1 MIFRSDYVYE
11 LFRLSLQVVR
21 TSPYSIFPTWEQF
34 IPNVGT
40 FHSQGGNKPFPCW
53 EQMQEATYYHF
64 SRINIWRNEELCV
77 PLHHIMQLVMDKS
90 KVIDSIKQVAER
102 VLPKGSLLYLY
113 GSRARG
119 DWHDGSDWDLL
130 LILDKPRLEHE
141 DFNKYSYP
149 FVEMGWDIGEDIRPH
164 AYTKQEW
171 FDGPHAMFYY
181 NVEEDKQVLYGAK

>member
-1 MIFRSDYVYE
+1 M
-11 LFRLSLQVVR
+11 
-21 TSPYSIFPTWEQF
+21 
-34 IPNVGT
+34 N
-40 FHSQGGNKPFPCW
+40 N
-53 EQMQEATYYHF
+53 
-64 SRINIWRNEELCV
+64 
-77 PLHHIMQLVMDKS
+77 S

-149 FVEMGWDIGEDIRPH
+149 FVEMIFVPMHILSKSGLMVHMLCSII
-164 AYTKQEW
+164 
-171 FDGPHAMFYY
+171 M
-181 NVEEDKQVLYGAK
+181 